1 MKLTEHGIHID
12 KQTGDLIVNVNDFGL
27 FSGTY
32 NSIWISDSNYDDE

>member
-1 MKLTEHGIHID
+1 MKLTKHGIHID

-32 NSIWISDSNYDDE
+32 NSI